1 MFKCFLHFALC
12 MLKIYKVC
20 CVGKSFQRHFTY
32 ILYKKSFYIA
42 LIIYILAK
50 ISVSALEIRKHN
62 KPEIEI
68 DYPRL
73 LLHRSVWNT
82 PIKRKCLSRMNYC
95 VYGYGNT
102 PGESNRIRLR
112 SPRFTYPYTAT
123 QTLRLIYALFSMR

>member
-1 MFKCFLHFALC
+1 MLFTLRIMYVKDLQGVLVKVFNGILH
-12 MLKIYKVC
+12 
-20 CVGKSFQRHFTY
+20 
-32 ILYKKSFYIA
+32 ILYNKSFYIA
-42 LIIYILAK
+42 LIIYILPN

-73 LLHRSVWNT
+73 LLHRSVWDT

-112 SPRFTYPYTAT
+112 STWFTYPYTAT
-123 QTLRLIYALFSMR
+123 QTLRKIIACKRSVIT